1 MADTI
6 EVYTVLPVLPLRER
20 VVFPNTIHP
29 LIVGRER
36 SVAALQESLMMDKQ
50 LLLLTQRDPSKD
62 AVKSSDLYRIGTV
75 ASIEQVIRLPKGG
88 IKVLV
93 EGVVRAKVLRF
104 RDRGDFLEAR
114 VSILERSGSSRDVEE
129 EALSRKARKLFDE
142 YLSLNQDIPAEVHYT
157 ISREKDRQR
166 VADLIS
172 TYLETSPKNQQKL
185 LEAKSLRKQL
195 EMLLIFLR
203 QEIEIVKMEREI
215 DSRLKD
221 GLESSQRE
229 FILEQK
235 LREIQKELG
244 RSANEPPYIAD
255 YEKKLS
261 DPRYPELVRKRV
273 QEELVRLKLMHPT
286 SAEADVSRTYIETLL
301 ELPWGIYSEDLL
313 DLERARDLLEKSH
326 YGLADVKERLIEK
339 IAVMKLSGRVS
350 GSILTLVGPPGV
362 GKTSL
367 GRAVANALGR
377 KFVRMSLGGVSDEAE
392 IRGHRRTYVGALPG
406 RIISMVKRAGTMNPV
421 ILLDEVDK
429 LTRGVQ
435 GDPAAALLEVLDPE
449 QNSGFVD
456 NYLAIEFDL
465 SSVLFITTANTT
477 AGIPPSLLDRMELLR
492 LPGYSDYE
500 KLNIAKRFLV
510 PKSKEKVGLS
520 DYDIRFTDGA
530 INCIIRGY
538 TREAGV
544 RELERKIGSIMR
556 KIAKQIVS
564 GKGFPDKFSVTA
576 RMVRQYLGPPPY
588 REDDF
593 ERPLI
598 PGEALGLA
606 WTPVGGEVLTV
617 EAAIVNRKDPLL
629 LTGSLGDVM
638 KESAQA
644 ALSYIKSRG
653 RDFGLPLEKLDGKT
667 VHIHIPEGAIPKDGP
682 SAGVTIVSAI
692 FSLLRGV
699 PNPSSLAM
707 TGEITLSGRVLPVGG
722 IPEKLLAARRHGIRN
737 VIVPEGNRPDVRKMK
752 KRVLRGVNIHY
763 VRTMKEVIALLRG
776 RGK

>member
-1 MADTI
+1 MSSTI
-6 EVYTVLPVLPLRER
+6 EIYTVLPVLPLRER
-20 VVFPNTIHP
+20 VVFPNTIYP
-29 LIVGRER
+29 LMVGRER

-50 LLLLTQRDPSKD
+50 LLLLTQKDPMKE
-62 AVKSSDLYRIGTV
+62 AVKSSDLYRFGTV

-93 EGVVRAKVLRF
+93 EGIVRAKVLRF
-104 RDRGDFLEAR
+104 RNREDFLEAR
-114 VSILERSGSSRDVEE
+114 LSLIERSGSPGGAEM
-129 EALSRKARKLFDE
+129 EALSRKAKELFDE
-142 YLSLNQDIPAEVHYT
+142 YLSLRQEIPAEVHYT

-172 TYLETSPKNQQKL
+172 TYLETGTKNQQKL
-185 LEAKSLRKQL
+185 LEAKDLYEQFQ
-195 EMLLIFLR
+195 MLLIFLR
-203 QEIEIVKMEREI
+203 QEIEVAKMEREI

-244 RSANEPPYIAD
+244 RGANEPPYIAE

-261 DPRYPELVRKRV
+261 NPRYPEPVREKV
-273 QEELVRLKLMHPT
+273 KEELVRLKLMHPT

-301 ELPWGIYSEDLL
+301 DLPWGIYSKDIL
-313 DLERARDLLEKSH
+313 DIEAARELLEKSH
-326 YGLADVKERLIEK
+326 YGLADVKERLIEN
-339 IAVMKLSGRVS
+339 IAVMKLSGKVS

-367 GRAVANALGR
+367 GRAVAGVLGR
-377 KFVRMSLGGVSDEAE
+377 RFVRISLGGISDEAE

-406 RIISMVKRAGTMNPV
+406 KIISMMKQAGTMNPV
-421 ILLDEVDK
+421 MLLDEVDK
-429 LTRGVQ
+429 LTKSIQ
-435 GDPAAALLEVLDPE
+435 GDPASALLEVLDPE
-449 QNSGFVD
+449 QNKEFVD
-456 NYLAIEFDL
+456 NYIATEFDL
-465 SSVLFITTANTT
+465 SSVLFITTANTI

-510 PKSKEKVGLS
+510 PKSRKKAGLS
-520 DYDIRFTDGA
+520 DYNIRFTDGA
-530 INCIIRGY
+530 INCIIREY

-544 RELERKIGSIMR
+544 RELERKIDSVMR

-564 GKGFPDKFSVTA
+564 GKSFPDRFSITT
-576 RMVRQYLGPPPY
+576 RMVKQYLGPPPY
-588 REDDF
+588 REDDLK
-593 ERPLI
+593 RPLI

-617 EAAIVNRKDPLL
+617 ETAIVDGKKPLL

-644 ALSYIKSRG
+644 ALSYIKSKG
-653 RDFGLPLEKLDGKT
+653 KEFELPLEKLDGKT
-667 VHIHIPEGAIPKDGP
+667 LHIHLPEGAIPKDGP
-682 SAGVTIVSAI
+682 SAGVAIVSAI
-692 FSLLRGV
+692 FSLLRNL

-707 TGEITLSGRVLPVGG
+707 TGEITLSGRVLTVGG
-722 IPEKLLAARRHGIRN
+722 IPEKLLAARRYGIKN
-737 VIVPEGNRPDVRKMK
+737 VVVPEGNQPDVEKMEK
-752 KRVLRGVNIHY
+752 KVLKGVNIHY
-763 VRTMKEVIALLRG
+763 VKSMEEIIALLRG
-776 RGK
+776 EK